1 MIPNLLQLY
10 KGSYKFYN
18 RVRAEGKTVANYV
31 ASLRAI
37 AKYCDYG
44 DTLNMM
50 LRDHL
55 VCGINH
61 QVIQRRLLAE
71 KSLIYDKA
79 LEITLAVKAA
89 DKDMKQIQKPPVNG
103 NILYQGHSRG
113 QKSVKMNAQP
123 RSSHQSTTCHR
134 CLGEH
139 TPQTCPFRQTECHK
153 CKKVG
158 HNAKACKTKSPCT
171 EKSHKLT
178 KAMNYVEEV

>member
-1 MIPNLLQLY
+1 M
-10 KGSYKFYN
+10 
-18 RVRAEGKTVANYV
+18 RAEEETVANYV

-50 LRDHL
+50 LRDRL

-71 KSLIYDKA
+71 KSLTFDKA
-79 LEITLAVKAA
+79 LEISLAAEAA

-103 NILYQGHSRG
+103 NILYQGHSKG
-113 QKSVKMNAQP
+113 QKSVRMNAQP
-123 RSSHQSTTCHR
+123 RSSLQSTTFHR

-139 TPQTCPFRQTECHK
+139 TLQTCPFRQTECLIGVSVK
-153 CKKVG
+153 
-158 HNAKACKTKSPCT
+158 
-171 EKSHKLT
+171 
-178 KAMNYVEEV
+178 

>member
-1 MIPNLLQLY
+1 MLSEHYDPKPSSIVKRY
-10 KGSYKFYN
+10 KCYN
-18 RVRAEGKTVANYV
+18 RVRAEGETVAKYV

-71 KSLIYDKA
+71 KSLTYDKA
-79 LEITLAVKAA
+79 LEISLAVEAA
-89 DKDMKQIQKPPVNG
+89 YKDMKQILKPPVNG
-103 NILYQGHSRG
+103 NVLYQGHSRG

-139 TPQTCPFRQTECHK
+139 TPQTCPFR
-153 CKKVG
+153 
-158 HNAKACKTKSPCT
+158 
-171 EKSHKLT
+171 
-178 KAMNYVEEV
+178 